1 MRAAARALQCVIGK
15 VGHQNLLAD
24 LGRADRRG
32 RRLFHLPTDS
42 GLAYGLA
49 YGLAD
54 HAIFQPLAK
63 LLILLEATPGIEPG

>member
-24 LGRADRRG
+24 LGRADSRG

-42 GLAYGLA
+42 GLAYGL
-49 YGLAD
+49 GD